1 MVRRV
6 QKKSFQQSLE
16 DIKDRMKEKRNK
28 QLSSACA
35 ANRGMSKMKNKVTNS
50 NKTFILKNVQVNN
63 KALALALQAE
73 KEKVKQAQMV
83 ILQMKKEQHVLML
96 HLLML
101 KRKLK
106 EHESLASTRNLEPEL
121 ISANPTFPVSVC
133 SPIRITPD
141 SEAVSSNSEACLEK
155 GLIDHPHKDVS
166 PVSRSLCGSSEDNQA
181 MLPRTVTSRRQ
192 RGESRRRSSRRHSL
206 CKRTICSTPKSSER
220 QEEESTQVD
229 EKLEA
234 PPKAPVLEALPV
246 ELAAPEQS
254 ISMVQDRGASKE
266 QLQKKRSAEIKSKP
280 ERGRKPDR
288 APLRRP
294 WESSRSRARSKSRD
308 RSKARPNPVPCDKL
322 NTSLGSNDTFDFDCE
337 ESIHVTPFRV
347 GSRVMETSTPEALLE
362 GRALEKDEAK
372 DPAAPQ
378 DLSDTASS
386 PAEDQDDSLYVPCR
400 RSKRISSAGGER
412 RHSPPCRA
420 RSKRRMLLEARQ
432 KLEKENV
439 LPKRPVAQ
447 ESTNRM
453 TSMSVSLDMKTISG
467 FAVTGEAI
475 PGFAATADSRK
486 TPDCQCKAQEVKSPP
501 APVGVENMEDLVPA
515 VMDVEVALF
524 DNRSPLRVLADQRKN
539 SVDLKNCTPQ
549 ITEQKHK
556 KSFREFSAG
565 RSRFSGTEHTLAS
578 DRKRRCIISVDYKEP
593 TLNRKLRR
601 GDKFT
606 DTKFLRSP
614 VFKQKS
620 RRSMNKKPSLERYNE
635 SFVGC
640 R

>member
-106 EHESLASTRNLEPEL
+106 EHESLASTRVNL
-121 ISANPTFPVSVC
+121 VSY
-133 SPIRITPD
+133 
-141 SEAVSSNSEACLEK
+141 
-155 GLIDHPHKDVS
+155 VS

-447 ESTNRM
+447 GTIRLKLSI
-453 TSMSVSLDMKTISG
+453 SVLTGGGVHGHEWSFVTRQALCSG
-467 FAVTGEAI
+467 HNPCNVTDFPSSA
-475 PGFAATADSRK
+475 
-486 TPDCQCKAQEVKSPP
+486 
-501 APVGVENMEDLVPA
+501 
-515 VMDVEVALF
+515 
-524 DNRSPLRVLADQRKN
+524 
-539 SVDLKNCTPQ
+539 
-549 ITEQKHK
+549 
-556 KSFREFSAG
+556 FREFSAG

>member
-1 MVRRV
+1 RMVRRV

-35 ANRGMSKMKNKVTNS
+35 ANRGI

-106 EHESLASTRNLEPEL
+106 EHESLASTRVNL
-121 ISANPTFPVSVC
+121 VSY
-133 SPIRITPD
+133 
-141 SEAVSSNSEACLEK
+141 
-155 GLIDHPHKDVS
+155 VS
-166 PVSRSLCGSSEDNQA
+166 PVSRSLCGSSEDNQ
-181 MLPRTVTSRRQ
+181 
-192 RGESRRRSSRRHSL
+192 
-206 CKRTICSTPKSSER
+206 
-220 QEEESTQVD
+220 
-229 EKLEA
+229 
-234 PPKAPVLEALPV
+234 
-246 ELAAPEQS
+246 
-254 ISMVQDRGASKE
+254 
-266 QLQKKRSAEIKSKP
+266 SKP

-337 ESIHVTPFRV
+337 ESIHVTPFR
-347 GSRVMETSTPEALLE
+347 ALLE
-362 GRALEKDEAK
+362 
-372 DPAAPQ
+372 
-378 DLSDTASS
+378 ASS

-447 ESTNRM
+447 GT
-453 TSMSVSLDMKTISG
+453 VSDYLFS
-467 FAVTGEAI
+467 FLCHNPCNVTDFPSSA
-475 PGFAATADSRK
+475 
-486 TPDCQCKAQEVKSPP
+486 
-501 APVGVENMEDLVPA
+501 
-515 VMDVEVALF
+515 
-524 DNRSPLRVLADQRKN
+524 
-539 SVDLKNCTPQ
+539 
-549 ITEQKHK
+549 
-556 KSFREFSAG
+556 FREFSAG

>member
-106 EHESLASTRNLEPEL
+106 EHESLAST
-121 ISANPTFPVSVC
+121 
-133 SPIRITPD
+133 
-141 SEAVSSNSEACLEK
+141 
-155 GLIDHPHKDVS
+155 HVS

-246 ELAAPEQS
+246 ELA
-254 ISMVQDRGASKE
+254 DRGASKE

-420 RSKRRMLLEARQ
+420 RSKRRMLLEIRLKLSISVLTGGGVHGHEWSFVTRQ
-432 KLEKENV
+432 ALCSGHNPCNV
-439 LPKRPVAQ
+439 TDFPSSA
-447 ESTNRM
+447 
-453 TSMSVSLDMKTISG
+453 
-467 FAVTGEAI
+467 
-475 PGFAATADSRK
+475 
-486 TPDCQCKAQEVKSPP
+486 
-501 APVGVENMEDLVPA
+501 
-515 VMDVEVALF
+515 
-524 DNRSPLRVLADQRKN
+524 
-539 SVDLKNCTPQ
+539 
-549 ITEQKHK
+549 
-556 KSFREFSAG
+556 FREFSAG